1 MKIEFTKEIQEA
13 LKFGTERS
21 LYPPLINILKS
32 KFDSDISVLAEE
44 KAKKGVGF
52 PDITVRDSDF
62 IIGYIE
68 VKLPK
73 DDISDKKFVEQ
84 FSRYKNSLENI
95 IFTNLKVWE
104 LWQWD
109 SESKSKKVLQIET
122 SDFSNLGEI
131 FDIFQNFKIRQ
142 ATSSQQLAVNLAK
155 KTQILANILNSLLED
170 GNSQLFETKA
180 DFKKALLHD
189 IKDSSFANLIAETF
203 SYSLFIAS
211 LEHFGNSG
219 DLTLENANRYIPEN
233 IPVLKDLY
241 KLAISLAGEIPNIS
255 KIVGLILKELNL
267 ADIEKIKNSFYIDG
281 EKDAILNFYEPFLN
295 AYDKETKKERG
306 VFYTPKPVVDF
317 IVKST
322 NSLLENEF
330 SLKDGFLNSS
340 VKILDPATGTGTFL
354 VSVIEHI
361 KHQIDK
367 KYKNLGL
374 EVEKFSDEVREHILK
389 NFFGFELMIASYS
402 VAHLKLSILLKSMGF
417 EQKSRFQIYL
427 ANTLDDPNLEPNSL
441 FGFFNLTKEGKIAK
455 EIKNRKDI
463 IAIIGNPPYSGTSQN
478 PSKEG
483 KKFTWIGERIEK
495 YKFNGSKKLDE
506 KNPKWL
512 QDDYVKFISFGQ
524 FQIEQKGSGVVSYI
538 VPHGFLDNPT
548 FRYFR
553 KSLLDSFDKI
563 YILDLHGNGNKKEKT
578 PDGEKDENV
587 FDIKQGVT
595 LAFFVK
601 TSSKKEC
608 QVFHGDIF
616 GLRKE
621 KFSTLENGDFRELC
635 KTELF
640 PKDDMFYFIPR
651 NSELEEDYDQF
662 WSVKDIFKVQ
672 NTGIITKRD
681 KLVIDDNKETLLN
694 RIKDFID
701 LEYTVD
707 KVCKKYDLPIQ
718 DKDKWKAEKVISNLR
733 ELDNLEEFISNI
745 DYRPFDKRKI
755 FYENNVVARKV
766 FDVMQHMLKENIALL
781 IGRAGNVTGSKTWD
795 IVFISNSIVDL
806 NMFRRGGEVVFPLY
820 TYQKSENSL
829 FDEET
834 KVTNF
839 SKEFKKFKNKNLS
852 QFSDE
857 TIFYFIYGL
866 LHSPKYREKY
876 SEFLKTDFPKIDFSQ
891 NIEKISKLGKELADL
906 HLLKSDIFDAP
917 EDWNFT
923 KVGKSL
929 EINFTKKADM
939 FKEEKIYLNPETYIS
954 EISDEVWHFQIG
966 GYQVLEKWLNDR
978 KNQTLKTDELLYF
991 MKIIVSLSETLKI
1004 MKRL

>member
-1 MKIEFTKEIQEA
+1 LNNIDFPKELQEA
-13 LKFGTERS
+13 LKNGTERS
-21 LYPPLINILKS
+21 LYPPLINILKP
-32 KFDSDISVLAEE
+32 KFDSNISILAEE

-52 PDITVRDSDF
+52 PDLTVRDGDF

-68 VKLPK
+68 VKLPQ
-73 DDISDKKFVEQ
+73 DDISDKKFSEQ
-84 FSRYKNSLENI
+84 FNRYKTSLENI
-95 IFTNLKVWE
+95 IFTNLTTWE

-109 SESKSKKVLQIET
+109 SESKSKKVLKIET
-122 SDFSNLGEI
+122 SDFSNLNEI
-131 FDIFQNFKIRQ
+131 LKIFENYQIRQ

-155 KTQILANILNSLLED
+155 KTQILAQILNSLLDD
-170 GNSQLFETKA
+170 GNKQLLNTLI

-189 IKDSSFANLIAETF
+189 IKISSFANLIAETF

-211 LEHFGNSG
+211 LEHFGNSD
-219 DLTLENANRYIPEN
+219 DLTLENANSYIPEN

-241 KLAISLAGEIPNIS
+241 KLAINLADQIPDIS
-255 KIVGLILKELNL
+255 KIVSLILKELNL
-267 ADIEKIKNSFYIDG
+267 ADIEKIRNSFYLNN

-322 NSLLENEF
+322 NSILENEF
-330 SLKDGFLNSS
+330 SLKDGFLNPA

-361 KHQIDK
+361 KNQIDK
-367 KYKNLGL
+367 KYTNLGL
-374 EVEKFSDEVREHILK
+374 EKEKFSDEVREHILQ

-402 VAHLKLSILLKSMGF
+402 VAHLKLSILLKSMNF

-483 KKFTWIGERIEK
+483 KNLTWIGERIEK
-495 YKFNGSKKLDE
+495 YKFNGKKKLGE

-553 KSLLDSFDKI
+553 KSLLDTFDKI
-563 YILDLHGNGNKKEKT
+563 YILDLHGNGNKKETT
-578 PDGEKDENV
+578 PNGGKDENV

-601 TSSKKEC
+601 TSSEKEC
-608 QVFHGDIF
+608 RVFHGDIF

-621 KFSTLENGDFRELC
+621 KFKTLENEDLKNLC

-651 NSELEEDYDQF
+651 NNELEESYDKF
-662 WSVKDIFKVQ
+662 LSVKDIFGINSVGIV
-672 NTGIITKRD
+672 TGKD
-681 KLVIDDNKETLLN
+681 KLFVNSDKTELLENIKNEFGNAEAET
-694 RIKDFID
+694 I
-701 LEYTVD
+701 
-707 KVCKKYDLPIQ
+707 
-718 DKDKWKAEKVISNLR
+718 
-733 ELDNLEEFISNI
+733 EEI
-745 DYRPFDKRKI
+745 DYRPFEKKFIYYDKTRI
-755 FYENNVVARKV
+755 ERARFEK
-766 FDVMQHMLKENIALL
+766 MQHMLNENIAIL

-795 IVFISNSIVDL
+795 IIFISNSIVDL

-820 TYQKSENSL
+820 TYQKNEDSL
-829 FDEET
+829 FDEDI
-834 KVTNF
+834 KLTNF
-839 SKEFKKFKNKNLS
+839 STKFQEFRKKNLS
-852 QFSDE
+852 KYSDE

-891 NIEKISKLGKELADL
+891 NIAKISKLGKELADL
-906 HLLKSDIFDAP
+906 HLLKSDIFDLP
-917 EDWNFT
+917 EKWNFSKT
-923 KVGKSL
+923 GTNL
-929 EINFTKKADM
+929 EVNFSKKAEI
-939 FKEEKIYLNPETYIS
+939 FKENRIYLNPETYIS
-954 EISDEVWHFQIG
+954 PIPDEVWHFQIG

-978 KNQTLKTDELLYF
+978 KNQTLKIDELLYF
-991 MKIIVSLSETLKI
+991 MKIIVSISETLKT
-1004 MKRL
+1004 MKNIDLV